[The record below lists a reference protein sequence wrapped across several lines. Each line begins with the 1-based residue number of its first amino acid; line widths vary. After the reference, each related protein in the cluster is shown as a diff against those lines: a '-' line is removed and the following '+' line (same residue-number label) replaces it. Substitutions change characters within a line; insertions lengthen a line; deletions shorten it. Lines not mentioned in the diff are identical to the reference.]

1 MSEGGSVQ
9 LLHSYYSI
17 RTTAVRTVSWWGRSG
32 CTHPL
37 CSVRAGPRHCSS
49 VAHILPLSALLF
61 FSFPC
66 SFVHTSVKERFRG
79 CGWLPLSLFQPKV
92 FDFWHKS
99 CRVIVQH
106 VTDWLPKQFL
116 NVIFRAFSSSE
127 WSKIKMFTSSRYC
140 RCVHLL
146 CLWLKLKGV
155 SFVHRPQTSGWMIP
169 KARRAVIATSDQHR
183 GAVPSTCVR
192 WSQLVS
198 MMHIFFS
205 PSYIPKRPNN
215 FKIT

>member
-37 CSVRAGPRHCSS
+37 CSVHAGPHHCSS

-66 SFVHTSVKERFRG
+66 SSFVHTSVKERFCG
-79 CGWLPLSLFQPKV
+79 CGCLSFSFCEPKV
-92 FDFWHKS
+92 FYIWHKS

-106 VTDWLPKQFL
+106 VTDWFPKQFL
-116 NVIFRAFSSSE
+116 NMMFRAFSSSE
-127 WSKIKMFTSSRYC
+127 WT
-140 RCVHLL
+140 
-146 CLWLKLKGV
+146 LKCSVWAAIPLV
-155 SFVHRPQTSGWMIP
+155 SFCFV
-169 KARRAVIATSDQHR
+169 SD
-183 GAVPSTCVR
+183 
-192 WSQLVS
+192 
-198 MMHIFFS
+198 
-205 PSYIPKRPNN
+205 
-215 FKIT
+215 